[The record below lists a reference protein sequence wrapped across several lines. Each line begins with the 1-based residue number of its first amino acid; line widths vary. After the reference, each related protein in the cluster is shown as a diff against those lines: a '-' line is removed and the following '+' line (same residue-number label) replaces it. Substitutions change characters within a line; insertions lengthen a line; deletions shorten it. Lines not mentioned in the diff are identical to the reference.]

1 MTALI
6 TVSEYVQLMNDDPTA
21 TLPGPYV
28 TGIIEEV
35 SEDLQNWCGRLFGA
49 QTVTDE
55 RVDAVSEL
63 FGDHQTALYV
73 RVKHTPLLTVSA
85 LSVWYALDTDPTT
98 ISLDNAVVDT
108 QQIGFYVPFGVFGL
122 WQPFFQRGKTY
133 QARCSYT
140 GGEAVPSTIKR
151 AAALL
156 VQESLALDSAASF
169 KDTDATESVQVGEY
183 REQKA
188 KRDLAASEGLGL
200 GTQNSVLA
208 ARLARRYRPE
218 GAVLV

>member
-6 TVSEYVQLMNDDPTA
+6 TISEYVQLTNDDPTT
-21 TLPGPYV
+21 TLPGTYV
-28 TGIIEEV
+28 TGLIEAV
-35 SEDLQNWCGRLFGA
+35 SEDLQEWCGRLFGV

-55 RVDAVSEL
+55 RVDARSEL
-63 FGDHQTALYV
+63 FGSHQPALYV
-73 RVKHTPLLTVSA
+73 RVKNTPLASVSA

-98 ISLDNAVVDT
+98 ISLDEAVVDT
-108 QQIGFYVPFGVFGL
+108 QRIGFYAPFGVFGL

-133 QARCSYT
+133 QGLCSYT

-156 VQESLALDSAASF
+156 VQESLALDSATSF
-169 KDTDATESVQVGEY
+169 KDTDAVESLQVGEY
-183 REQKA
+183 RETKA